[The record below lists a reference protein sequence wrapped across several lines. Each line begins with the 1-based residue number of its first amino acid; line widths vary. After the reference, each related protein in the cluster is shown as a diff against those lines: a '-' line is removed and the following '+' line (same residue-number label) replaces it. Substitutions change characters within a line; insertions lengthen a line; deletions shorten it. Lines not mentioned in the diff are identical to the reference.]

1 MTAPRMRAA
10 DADRQA
16 TADRLTRH
24 FTEGRLDANEY
35 DERVGKAYAAVY
47 LDDFA
52 GLFGDLPEE
61 PVQRPDPAW
70 AARDAFR
77 GTGYGRPPWAG
88 PQRPTFGG
96 PGLRRPPRILAVLA
110 VLAIFFAIG
119 AIINGLFFFPGPLI
133 WIAVIWLFM
142 ARGGRFHHG
151 AGRGGQSGR

>member
-47 LDDFA
+47 LDEFA

-61 PVQRPDPAW
+61 PVQRPDPVRG
-70 AARDAFR
+70 RDALR
-77 GTGYGRPPWAG
+77 GNGYPRPPWAG
-88 PQRPTFGG
+88 SQRPAF
-96 PGLRRPPRILAVLA
+96 GLRRPPRIFAVLA

-142 ARGGRFHHG
+142 ARGGRSHHG
-151 AGRGGQSGR
+151 AGRGRGPCR